1 MGEKLEMKNGVM
13 LLVSGAIGILVFAMA
28 MTICGHMNRSTEL
41 QENLSTAAEGALQE
55 GAEGDWIKN
64 DRALLAEC
72 VGRMAVA
79 LDADTDIV
87 IDVFGIDSQKGIL
100 ALRMSGN
107 YKHPN
112 GMKGST
118 EWDRVVIRENGEEKE
133 AMKVCEVSFYMNK
146 EAMSDGKECY
156 KKYYVPKGEQVIMPV
171 EPQKDGMVFA
181 GWRDVNDYIA
191 DFSQPVDQ
199 RISYYAAWE

>member
-1 MGEKLEMKNGVM
+1 MKNGVM
-13 LLVSGAIGILVFAMA
+13 LLVSGAIGILVFAMV

-55 GAEGDWIKN
+55 GIEGEWIKN
-64 DRALLAEC
+64 DHALLAEC
-72 VGRMAVA
+72 IGRMAVA

-118 EWDRVVIRENGEEKE
+118 EWERVVIRENGEEKE
-133 AMKVCEVSFYMNK
+133 TMEVCEVSFYMNK
-146 EAMSDGKECY
+146 EAMSDEKECY

>member
-1 MGEKLEMKNGVM
+1 MKNGVM
-13 LLVSGAIGILVFAMA
+13 LLVSRAIGILVFAML

-55 GAEGDWIKN
+55 GVHGDTIKN
-64 DRALLAEC
+64 DHALLAEC
-72 VGRMAVA
+72 IGRMAVA
-79 LDADTDIV
+79 LDADTDMV
-87 IDVFGIDSQKGIL
+87 ISVFGIDSQKGIL
-100 ALRMSGN
+100 ALRMSGD
-107 YKHPN
+107 YIHPN
-112 GMKGST
+112 GMKGSA
-118 EWDRVVIRENGEEKE
+118 EWERVVIREDREEKE
-133 AMKVCEVSFYMNK
+133 AMKVCEVSFYMSK
-146 EAMSDGKECY
+146 EAMSGEKECY
-156 KKYYVPKGEQVIMPV
+156 KKYYVTKGGKVTMPV